1 MPRATPIL
9 STRTFG
15 NVGAFGFPG
24 FMGAL
29 HSSDARVTHAEL
41 DLALT
46 RSKT

>member
-41 DLALT
+41 DLT